1 MGGVEAQ
8 LEDDQYCTV
17 LKEWKVSGVNW
28 GCRHG
33 RVTGEVAFE

>member
-8 LEDDQYCTV
+8 LEDEQYCRV
-17 LKEWKVSGVNW
+17 KEWEVSGVNW
-28 GCRHG
+28 RCRHG